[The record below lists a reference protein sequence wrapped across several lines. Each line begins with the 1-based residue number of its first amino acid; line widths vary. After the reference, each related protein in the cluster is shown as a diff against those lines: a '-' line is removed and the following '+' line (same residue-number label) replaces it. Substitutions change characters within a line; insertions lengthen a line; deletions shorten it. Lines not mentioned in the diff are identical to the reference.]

1 MKPPCM
7 IMVKLV
13 IPSIRV
19 VVAKKLV
26 EEYGLSQAK
35 TAKKLRI
42 TRAAVTQYLKGV
54 RGEYELKILEKS
66 KVKKTIKKLTDE
78 LVKENP
84 EITTIIK
91 NLCEVCKVIRQ
102 ERLICSYCKKEI
114 PELKK
119 VECNVCF

>member
-35 TAKKLRI
+35 TAKKLRV
-42 TRAAVTQYLKGV
+42 TRAL
-54 RGEYELKILEKS
+54 S
-66 KVKKTIKKLTDE
+66 
-78 LVKENP
+78 
-84 EITTIIK
+84 
-91 NLCEVCKVIRQ
+91 
-102 ERLICSYCKKEI
+102 LIHI
-114 PELKK
+114 
-119 VECNVCF
+119 